1 MGIKEPRVL
10 QLIDSLAAGGAE
22 RVSVNL
28 ANALKEA
35 DVPSYLCATRQG
47 GALESFLSDNVGY
60 MILHKH
66 SALDMK
72 ALGKLIK
79 FIKKHKINVIHA
91 HSSSFF
97 TAVLAKILTGVR
109 VVWHD
114 HYGNAELLEKR
125 PVKSLRYTSVLFD
138 YVVSVNEKLAEWS
151 RKHLLISEDRIVY
164 LPNFAELTPKHTN
177 LQLPGEPEKRI
188 VCLANLRE
196 QKEHMTLLRAFNTFH
211 AQHPEWHLLL
221 VGEDRNDTYSMEL
234 KAYITKEKLEEAVHI
249 LGARSDSAD
258 ILLASGMGIL
268 SSESEGLPVA
278 LLEYGLAKLPV
289 VCTEVGQC
297 SEVLDHGKCGV
308 LVPPSTP
315 EGLANALAAL
325 ASSQEQREAYASAFH
340 EHIQK
345 QYAKD
350 AVMEDMMKLY
360 RNVLH
365 VQ

>member
-1 MGIKEPRVL
+1 MKVL
-10 QLIDSLAAGGAE
+10 QLIDSLAIGGAE
-22 RVSVNL
+22 RMSVNL
-28 ANALKEA
+28 ANALAKEG
-35 DVPSYLCATRQG
+35 VGSFLCATRRG
-47 GALESFLSDNVGY
+47 GKLEKAIAPEVTY
-60 MILHKH
+60 MV
-66 SALDMK
+66 
-72 ALGKLIK
+72 LGKRTSVDLQALWRLAGFVRQNQID
-79 FIKKHKINVIHA
+79 IIHA

-97 TAVLAKILTGVR
+97 TAVLVKLLTGVR

-114 HYGNAELLEKR
+114 HNGNRMQANNTNKVIILG
-125 PVKSLRYTSVLFD
+125 SVFFD
-138 YVVSVNEKLAEWS
+138 TVISVNEKLAEWS

-164 LPNFAELTPKHTN
+164 LPNFAELTPTHTN

>member
-1 MGIKEPRVL
+1 MNDRKPNVL
-10 QLIDSLAAGGAE
+10 QLIDSLDIGGAE
-22 RVSVNL
+22 RMSVNL
-28 ANALKEA
+28 ANALAKEG
-35 DVPSYLCATRQG
+35 VGSFLCATRRG
-47 GALESFLSDNVGY
+47 GALE
-60 MILHKH
+60 
-66 SALDMK
+66 K
-72 ALGKLIK
+72 AIAPEVTCMVLGKRTSVDLQALWRLAG
-79 FIKKHKINVIHA
+79 FVRQNQINIIHA

-97 TAVLAKILTGVR
+97 TAVLVKLMTGVR

-114 HYGNAELLEKR
+114 HNGNRIQVNNTNKVIVLG
-125 PVKSLRYTSVLFD
+125 SVFFD
-138 YVVSVNEKLAEWS
+138 AVISVNEKLAEWS

-164 LPNFAELTPKHTN
+164 LPNFAELTPTHTN
-177 LQLPGEPEKRI
+177 PQLPGEAEKRI

-196 QKEHMTLLRAFNTFH
+196 QKDHMTLLRAFNTFH
-211 AQHPEWHLLL
+211 AQRPEWHLLL
-221 VGEDRNDTYSMEL
+221 VGEDRNDVYSASM

-249 LGARSDSAD
+249 LGARSDSTD
-258 ILLASGMGIL
+258 ILLASAIGVL
-268 SSESEGLPVA
+268 SSISEGLPVA

-297 SEVLDHGKCGV
+297 SEVLNHGKCSV

>member
-97 TAVLAKILTGVR
+97 TAVLCKPFTGVKII
-109 VVWHD
+109 WHD
-114 HYGNAELLEKR
+114 HNGI
-125 PVKSLRYTSVLFD
+125 RYEVDPKQNRIIIQFSHFFD
-138 YVVSVNEKLAEWS
+138 AVISVNEKLVQWS
-151 RKHLLISEDRIVY
+151 KNNLY
-164 LPNFAELTPKHTN
+164 LHEKKIIYVQNFAQLEEKN
-177 LQLPGEPEKRI
+177 SFVSLPGTKNTRI
-188 VCLANLRE
+188 VCLANLRWQKDHINLLKAFE
-196 QKEHMTLLRAFNTFH
+196 QVHETHR
-211 AQHPEWHLLL
+211 EYHLLL
-221 VGEDRNDTYSMEL
+221 VGEDKNDAYSQKI
-234 KAYITKEKLEEAVHI
+234 KAFIKANHLQDNVHI
-249 LGARSDSAD
+249 LGTRSDSAD

-297 SEVLDHGKCGV
+297 AEVLGHGVHGEV
-308 LVPPSTP
+308 VPAKDS
-315 EGLANALAAL
+315 EALAESML
-325 ASSQEQREAYASAFH
+325 KLIEDEKYRESMASKLNAHVRENYSSKAVV
-340 EHIQK
+340 QK
-345 QYAKD
+345 LVEIYN
-350 AVMEDMMKLY
+350 E
-360 RNVLH
+360 VLNA
-365 VQ
+365 